1 MSNRNYDIII
11 FGATGV
17 IGRRIA
23 HYIYQ
28 SSPMT
33 KWAIMGRSHA
43 ELSSLMGELRQIGI
57 LGILPDILIADAQD
71 FRTLRD
77 TFVETRLL
85 LNCVRP
91 YRTLGKDI
99 IEACLM
105 ARCDYMDLCSE
116 TYFIE
121 SNFLEFHEEAKK
133 KNVFILHACGF
144 DSAVSNLGVLFTL
157 RNFQPDECN
166 SIESFLSVT
175 APEGLGGDF
184 KTYETLLNNQK
195 DKANLSSL
203 RHQID
208 ERFHTPS
215 VSYPGPRIAKKSDT
229 TFDKRVGKFI
239 VPNFG
244 PDNAIMD
251 QSMKTLALMT
261 NCTSWPQYYSYIAMN
276 NYYLAT
282 STSFY
287 SSLCSTLAGFSAGR
301 TLLRS
306 FPGVFTDGVISKSG
320 PSEQQLNATTF
331 QFQFIARGFAVM
343 EEESAA
349 AVTEEQKLLR
359 KTAAL
364 AAGAD
369 VVTEH
374 PDWVSN
380 PQGGA
385 GGNTRTIIPRND
397 LNETIVMENGPM
409 MCGIWGGV
417 NEGKNTYNNDLT
429 GKVPIEMRVCV
440 SGAEPYRLTT
450 TLVCVALAQ
459 CLLEERQAQREA
471 AYSAVATNSTSGVTT
486 TAVVDRAASEEAQTN
501 GMPLGG
507 VYTPASAFYHSKC
520 VFDRLKAAG
529 IEYRV
534 MTNEEL
540 AEESAKNLLV
550 EANLAPQPP
559 PSSSTAEGTV
569 PSPETSRRKAAVA
582 SIVPMDDG
590 HHHIESESQRRDRD
604 AVMDL
609 VRTSSIL
616 SGSEIPEPEPVVNAQ
631 NYNGSPTRRGVTPPP
646 AAEARMA

>member
-1 MSNRNYDIII
+1 MSNRNYDVII
-11 FGATGV
+11 FGATGT

-23 HYIYQ
+23 QYIYQ
-28 SSPMT
+28 HSSMSR
-33 KWAIMGRSHA
+33 WAIMGRSHA
-43 ELSSLMGELRQIGI
+43 ELSSLMAELRQLEI
-57 LGILPDILIADAQD
+57 LGVLPDILIADAQD

-166 SIESFLSVT
+166 SIESFLTVT
-175 APEGLGGDF
+175 APEGLSGDF
-184 KTYETLLNNQK
+184 KTYESLLNNQK
-195 DKANLSSL
+195 DKASL
-203 RHQID
+203 PTLRSKIE
-208 ERFHTPS
+208 ERFSTPS
-215 VSYPGPRIAKKSDT
+215 VSYPGPRIAKKSDSA
-229 TFDKRVGKFI
+229 FDKRVGKFI

-261 NCTSWPQYYSYIAMN
+261 ECTSWPQYYSYIAMN

-287 SSLCSTLAGFSAGR
+287 SSLCNTLASFSAGR
-301 TLLRS
+301 TLLRT
-306 FPGVFTDGVISKSG
+306 FPGVFTDGVVSKQG
-320 PSEQQLNATTF
+320 PSDEQLNATTF

-364 AAGAD
+364 AAGENI
-369 VVTEH
+369 VTEQ

-380 PQGGA
+380 PSG

-409 MCGIWGGV
+409 MCGIWGGAT
-417 NEGKNTYNNDLT
+417 ESKNTYNNDLT

-440 SGAEPYRLTT
+440 SGAEPYCLTT

-459 CLLEERQAQREA
+459 CLLEEREAQRVA
-471 AYSAVATNSTSGVTT
+471 AYGENATATVGATGGVTAT
-486 TAVVDRAASEEAQTN
+486 SVDQHLDGPTN
-501 GMPLGG
+501 AMPLGG

-520 VFDRLKAAG
+520 VFDRLKKAG

-540 AEESAKNLLV
+540 AEESAKNQLV
-550 EANLAPQPP
+550 EANLMPQHASGAEALPP
-559 PSSSTAEGTV
+559 TSETTRQKTAV
-569 PSPETSRRKAAVA
+569 AAV
-582 SIVPMDDG
+582 VPVEDTANM
-590 HHHIESESQRRDRD
+590 ENEAQRRDRD

-609 VRTSSIL
+609 VRNSSIL
-616 SGSEIPEPEPVVNAQ
+616 TEPEPVVSAQ
-631 NYNGSPTRRGVTPPP
+631 SYQAAPTRRGVTPPP